1 MDSSL
6 FFFFMDAR
14 PITDGR
20 RHGDGNGTGGRRVCT
35 DRRDEESQQRRNGRT
50 GTDSHGWIV
59 AAVAERV
66 LLIRQHTLF
75 KTKTLSSNHRK
86 LENVNYYYYYYYY
99 YYFHFHFIA
108 FQYSYYTIDFDKDIR
123 LTDDIVSIGRPSTPP
138 LTNNLWV
145 DLCHF

>member
-6 FFFFMDAR
+6 FFFYGR
-14 PITDGR
+14 TTHITDGR

-75 KTKTLSSNHRK
+75 KTKNALIESPQVRKRELLLLLFSFHR
-86 LENVNYYYYYYYY
+86 VP
-99 YYFHFHFIA
+99 I
-108 FQYSYYTIDFDKDIR
+108 
-123 LTDDIVSIGRPSTPP
+123 
-138 LTNNLWV
+138 
-145 DLCHF
+145 